1 MTGDRA
7 LAAALAIL
15 LFGCAA
21 TAARAQQTP
30 ADDSQPPSR
39 TAISAQSTQEQQDA
53 FLEALAERLERDGFA
68 ATRGEVEAL
77 IDRPDLPPAFRA
89 RVLRAAVE
97 ATRRARNPDFQ
108 ETAERAYVALVDQ
121 LADSDERS
129 ILIQVMGNIEVDR
142 GRFAEA
148 EALYLASDELASGRA
163 LDERA
168 NLMTALGVARAQQGK
183 LDVALEAMLEAYAR
197 YEQTEDGPSPGL
209 LRNIGALSIYL
220 EDYAQAVDFSRQAI
234 DAFGPEHRDT
244 PGTYSNLA
252 AALVELDRSTE
263 AMTALETG
271 IAIAEQQG
279 RPSASLTNNLG
290 YMQHEQGELEAALAT
305 FEKTAELNRAN
316 GDTASL
322 AISRKNV
329 GDVLVDLERRIEAA
343 EAFERSLALFR
354 EADIKPKRLELY
366 RSLVDNLEALGRYP
380 DALARMR
387 EWREL
392 AEELA
397 SADAQARVAEL
408 QTAFDLERRE
418 RELAESER
426 LRLER
431 EADVVRLQAEQG
443 RESLIRWGLILGVGV
458 LLLFLALLL
467 RTLRLRTRAHRMMAE
482 KNAEIDEQREAL
494 ARANALLHRHSN
506 EDELTGLSN
515 RRFVRG
521 LLAADLPSP
530 FRSAPAL
537 LILIDLDHFK
547 QVNDRHGHPVGD
559 RVLVE
564 FVEVLRAAAGPD
576 DVLAR
581 WGGEEFLWLAA
592 GRTMNEIDE
601 CCQRLAERVRD
612 RVFEIDGVGIELT
625 VSMGVAGLSFGDAPQ
640 AEFDTAVKIADAA
653 LYEAKLAGR
662 NCWAGFD
669 RRSAPSDAFSGSLDT
684 RTLIDD
690 GVLIRVA
697 GS

>member
-77 IDRPDLPPAFRA
+77 IDRSDLPPAFRS

-129 ILIQVMGNIEVDR
+129 ILIEVM
-142 GRFAEA
+142 
-148 EALYLASDELASGRA
+148 
-163 LDERA
+163 
-168 NLMTALGVARAQQGK
+168 
-183 LDVALEAMLEAYAR
+183 
-197 YEQTEDGPSPGL
+197 
-209 LRNIGALSIYL
+209 RNIGALSIYL

-244 PGTYSNLA
+244 PGTYSSLA

-322 AISRKNV
+322 AISRQHA
-329 GDVLVDLERRIEAA
+329 GD
-343 EAFERSLALFR
+343 
-354 EADIKPKRLELY
+354 
-366 RSLVDNLEALGRYP
+366 
-380 DALARMR
+380 
-387 EWREL
+387 
-392 AEELA
+392 
-397 SADAQARVAEL
+397 
-408 QTAFDLERRE
+408 
-418 RELAESER
+418 
-426 LRLER
+426 
-431 EADVVRLQAEQG
+431 
-443 RESLIRWGLILGVGV
+443 
-458 LLLFLALLL
+458 LL
-467 RTLRLRTRAHRMMAE
+467 
-482 KNAEIDEQREAL
+482 
-494 ARANALLHRHSN
+494 
-506 EDELTGLSN
+506 
-515 RRFVRG
+515 
-521 LLAADLPSP
+521 
-530 FRSAPAL
+530 
-537 LILIDLDHFK
+537 
-547 QVNDRHGHPVGD
+547 
-559 RVLVE
+559 
-564 FVEVLRAAAGPD
+564 
-576 DVLAR
+576 
-581 WGGEEFLWLAA
+581 
-592 GRTMNEIDE
+592 
-601 CCQRLAERVRD
+601 
-612 RVFEIDGVGIELT
+612 
-625 VSMGVAGLSFGDAPQ
+625 
-640 AEFDTAVKIADAA
+640 
-653 LYEAKLAGR
+653 
-662 NCWAGFD
+662 
-669 RRSAPSDAFSGSLDT
+669 
-684 RTLIDD
+684 
-690 GVLIRVA
+690 
-697 GS
+697 